1 MNRVAGVRSVI
12 AALAL
17 LLGGCMV
24 GPDYVRPKT
33 ELPTDY
39 AASAPSSDAATIA
52 NDWWTLFGDD
62 ELDRLIKQ
70 SLAANAD
77 VKLAVARIEEADA
90 VLRQAGA
97 ALLPEIDVQG
107 DATRSRVSS
116 TTATA
121 AQSSSIS
128 SVRNDLRLAL
138 STSFELDFWG
148 RLRRAR
154 EAARAEALASRYAKS
169 TVDLTLAGTVAQTY
183 FSLRATD
190 AQLALS
196 RASLK
201 SRDETLDLTRRR
213 AAGGV
218 ASDLDVRQAEGA
230 RASIVVQTA
239 QLVQTRN
246 LLEHQLGVLT
256 AALDTRLA
264 AREGDLPT
272 SPVPPVGL
280 PSALLEARPDIRQA
294 EEQLVS
300 ANARIGVVKAS
311 LFPTISLTGSF
322 GGQSKALS
330 DLFTPAS
337 RIWSGGLALD
347 VPLFDFGLRS
357 ATVDQA
363 SAQQRQALASYEKAV
378 QTAFREVSDALV
390 SVGQGAEIED
400 GQRARL
406 EAARA
411 QYSIA
416 RIRYESGFVP
426 YLEVLD
432 AERTTNDAEQAYV
445 QSRLARLQAT
455 VDLFKSLGGGWQDV
469 PAAQTGAVMQPE
481 AAR

>member
-1 MNRVAGVRSVI
+1 MNRIAGIRSAI
-12 AALAL
+12 AGLAL

-24 GPDYVRPKT
+24 GPDYVRPKS
-33 ELPTDY
+33 ELPANY
-39 AASAPSSDAATIA
+39 AAAAPGSDAAAIA

-62 ELDRLIKQ
+62 ELDRLIRQ
-70 SLAANAD
+70 ALAANAD

-97 ALLPEIDVQG
+97 ALLPEIDLQG
-107 DATRSRVSS
+107 DATRSRIST
-116 TTATA
+116 TTATPT
-121 AQSSSIS
+121 QSGASP
-128 SVRNDLRLAL
+128 VRNDLRLAL

-154 EAARAEALASRYAKS
+154 EAARADALASRYAKS

-190 AQLALS
+190 TQLALS

-213 AAGGV
+213 AAGGI

-256 AALDTRLA
+256 GALDMGLA
-264 AREGDLPT
+264 AREGDLPV

-280 PSALLEARPDIRQA
+280 PSALLEERPDIRQA

-322 GGQSKALS
+322 GSQSKALS

-347 VPLFDFGLRS
+347 VPLFDFGFRS

-363 SAQQRQALASYEKAV
+363 SAQQRQALASYEKTV

-432 AERTTNDAEQAYV
+432 AERTTNDAEQSYV

-469 PAAQTGAVMQPE
+469 PALQTGAVMQPE